1 LNSSPVFL
9 RLDSMLAVGDLY
21 GEMAVKSSLREALRH
36 LLSESYGLTA
46 GEFDE
51 STALFSSRLLDSFTL
66 VELVSFIEKRE
77 GVRFNASAFRL
88 DNFDSID
95 KMVGAATALKG
106 VEV

>member
-1 LNSSPVFL
+1 
-9 RLDSMLAVGDLY
+9 M
-21 GEMAVKSSLREALRH
+21 KSNLREALH
-36 LLSESYGLTA
+36 KLLSDSYGLA
-46 GEFDE
+46 VEEFDE

-95 KMVGAATALKG
+95 KMVGAVSALKG

>member
-1 LNSSPVFL
+1 
-9 RLDSMLAVGDLY
+9 M
-21 GEMAVKSSLREALRH
+21 KSNLREELRS
-36 LLSESYGLTA
+36 LLSDSYGLTA
-46 GEFDE
+46 EEFDE

-95 KMVGAATALKG
+95 RMVNAVTALKG
-106 VEV
+106 VGA